1 MISNQLIKKLIK
13 EELSKTSRSTGTE
26 KFTLRDVLGIL
37 RDTEETALSLLALTD
52 ENTHPSIEVYLAE
65 IIRKLESAIEL
76 IEREGIE

>member
-13 EELSKTSRSTGTE
+13 EELSKTSRSTGAE